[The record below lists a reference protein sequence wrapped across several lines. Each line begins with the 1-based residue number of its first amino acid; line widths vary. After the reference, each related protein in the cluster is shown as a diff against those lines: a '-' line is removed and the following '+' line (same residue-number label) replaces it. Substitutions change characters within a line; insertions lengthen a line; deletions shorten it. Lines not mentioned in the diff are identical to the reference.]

1 MATPMDTSPTTTA
14 TGSTMDSSSPVCLM
28 VMETE
33 ALVAMEEE
41 ALEGM
46 VAALGAMAGALEEMA
61 EALEGMVGA
70 LGAMEEDL

>member
-14 TGSTMDSSSPVCLM
+14 MGSTMDSSSPVCLM

-41 ALEGM
+41 AL
-46 VAALGAMAGALEEMA
+46 GAMAGASEEMA
-61 EALEGMVGA
+61 EALEGTVGA